1 MFQSKERYV
10 TRKLSTEVP
19 LIIQAFLWSL
29 IDDDVAND
37 KELDYFQ
44 IFELE
49 VIEGGLRVIHRQEQ
63 PARSKEVFLPFTHE
77 NQKDRTIW
85 VIDSGYQ
92 TMLFPEEY

>member
-10 TRKLSTEVP
+10 TRRVSTEVP

-37 KELDYFQ
+37 KELDYLQ

-49 VIEGGLRVIHRQEQ
+49 AVEEGLKVIHRQEQ
-63 PARSKEVFLPFTHE
+63 PSRSREVFLPFTQE
-77 NQKDRTIW
+77 NQKNRTIW

-92 TMLFPEEY
+92 TMLFPEDY